1 MEASQRINRVIDWM
15 LKIGIIVFI
24 GSVLLEVYISQIP
37 ENEFWLWTLRIFLL
51 VIFVVVSAILLG
63 LDKMNYYIF
72 GFFLVLVASLYKIV
86 TIASFTV
93 NFNEIPV
100 FILLIAVS
108 IYFLTKTIRT
118 RHHHN

>member
-1 MEASQRINRVIDWM
+1 MEASHRINNFIDWM

-24 GSVLLEVYISQIP
+24 GSVLLEVYLSQTP
-37 ENEFWLWTLRIFLL
+37 DNEFWLWTLRIFLL
-51 VIFVVVSAILLG
+51 VFFVVVSAILLG
-63 LDKMNYYIF
+63 LDKKKYYIF

-86 TIASFTV
+86 NIASFTI
-93 NFNEIPV
+93 NYFEIPV

-108 IYFLTKTIRT
+108 FYFLTKTIRT